1 MRKFIFIALAVL
13 LVLSFTALALA
24 EEPQIK
30 LGGRIL
36 VRGWWDQNIGS
47 NAFGPSMPVDTN
59 AEAFYTTN
67 AYLTVDAKITD
78 NLQAYMEL
86 ETSGGNDNPQSG
98 LFFWGTNDAKPDAD
112 LFFRQLWIQYTGT
125 GLLGVPSGLKVGH
138 QLLTLGEKQFYNME
152 RFGTDAIV
160 LFVEPTKEL
169 FIGALTAKQAEGLTT
184 RAGDDIDAD
193 AIMATYKLDKDNTL
207 GLFFADVR
215 TSDVEQALGRFTVNT
230 VPPQTL
236 VFDEA
241 ALYNVGLHANGKIMN
256 ALTYAAEADIQF
268 GKLKGK
274 DDPVI
279 DTEDVDF
286 GGWGIMAKVGYA
298 IPGTPLTIR
307 ASGAYGSGDDDLTD
321 DSLDEF
327 QYIGPTDN
335 EGAIARF
342 THYTLIYERF
352 INTASA
358 VQVVTGAAP
367 NRNTGIANTTY
378 GNLGI
383 DVTPTKDL
391 TLSLDGFYLK
401 ATETAGFEKLLDH
414 SVDDSLGWEVD
425 FKGSYKI
432 TKNLTYFVEAGYFD
446 AGDFY
451 KDAFNIDDPKG
462 VTVLIHGLNL
472 TF

>member
-36 VRGWWDQNIGS
+36 VRGWWYQNVGS
-47 NAFGPSMPVDTN
+47 SLPIDTN
-59 AEAFYTTN
+59 SAAFYTTN
-67 AYLTVDAKITD
+67 GFLTVDAKITD

-86 ETSGGNDNPQSG
+86 ETSDSREIGSQSTSLDGNQSG
-98 LFFWGTNDAKPDAD
+98 LFRWGNNDSKPDAE
-112 LFFRQLWIQYTGT
+112 LFFRQLWLQYTGT
-125 GLLGVPSGLKVGH
+125 GLLGVPSGIKVGH

-152 RFGTDAIV
+152 RFGTDGIV
-160 LFVEPTKEL
+160 VFVEPTKEL
-169 FIGALTAKQAEGLTT
+169 FLGALTAKQHEGLDI
-184 RAGDDIDAD
+184 RSGDDIDAD
-193 AIMATYKLDKDNTL
+193 AIMATYKFDKDNTL

-215 TSDVEQALGRFTVNT
+215 SSDVDSVTITSLPKG
-230 VPPQTL
+230 
-236 VFDEA
+236 FDEM

-256 ALTYAAEADIQF
+256 ALTYAAEGDLQF
-268 GKLKGK
+268 GKLKSH
-274 DDPVI
+274 VANVS
-279 DTEDVDF
+279 DTDF
-286 GGWGIMAKVGYA
+286 GGWAIMAKLGYA

-307 ASGAYGSGDDDLTD
+307 ASGAWGSGDDDLTD

-327 QYIGPTDN
+327 QFIGPTDN
-335 EGAIARF
+335 ESAVARF

-352 INTASA
+352 INTASLA
-358 VQVVTGAAP
+358 QVVTGFAP
-367 NRNTGIANTTY
+367 NRNTNTANTTY
-378 GNLGI
+378 GNLGL
-383 DVTPTKDL
+383 DVMPTKNL
-391 TLSLDGFYLK
+391 TLSLDGFYLM
-401 ATETAGFEKLLDH
+401 ATETAGFEKLLGH
-414 SVDDSLGWEVD
+414 SVDDALGWEVD

-446 AGDFY
+446 ADDFY
-451 KDAFNIDDPKG
+451 KDAFGINDPEA